1 MFILLTSLF
10 LCFGEIIA
18 NGEAGHNN
26 EEIGMEKRMLSYA
39 DLMNNFG
46 GPSALD
52 LAGQGL
58 LIDDE
63 RPKREQNYNNDDVHI
78 MTLWKRSPSYGPSFF
93 NTAGDLTK
101 KDDFIAPGV
110 LRFGKRMPG
119 VLRFGKRDR
128 VVIQEKK
135 AVPGVLRFGKRQ
147 SQESGAVP
155 GVLRFGKRM
164 PQVLRFGK

>member
-1 MFILLTSLF
+1 MICYFQMFILLTSLF

-119 VLRFGKRDR
+119 VWILYLNFIKEILLHSNLSFIDNPNIIYSSNW
-128 VVIQEKK
+128 VAFNI
-135 AVPGVLRFGKRQ
+135 
-147 SQESGAVP
+147 
-155 GVLRFGKRM
+155 
-164 PQVLRFGK
+164 